1 MPLMSAV
8 RSITAPALAFGL
20 LAGLVGVVA
29 GAGLAVTT
37 IHLTSTTTPQSA
49 SSATHATQAKGHGAD
64 VTAAVAKCKAALAP
78 GQHGIGKCVSAIA
91 NKHGKSTSA
100 SASQSGTKTDDQDET
115 DTDGGSKP

>member
-37 IHLTSTTTPQSA
+37 IHLASTTTPQSA
-49 SSATHATQAKGHGAD
+49 SSATQAKGHGAD

-100 SASQSGTKTDDQDET
+100 SASQGGTKTDDQDAPDT
-115 DTDGGSKP
+115 DTGSKP